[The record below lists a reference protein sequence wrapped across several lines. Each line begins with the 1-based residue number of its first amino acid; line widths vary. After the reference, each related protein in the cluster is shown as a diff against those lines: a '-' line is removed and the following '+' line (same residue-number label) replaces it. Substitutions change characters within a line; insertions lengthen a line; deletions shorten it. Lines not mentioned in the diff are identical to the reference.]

1 MEILKDKEMVDLLG
15 VVHKTILPF
24 YECYADRDHLV
35 NKDAVSRFLQDFGVF
50 PDYVTWWK
58 LDRYFLA
65 LSTFFDV

>member
-50 PDYVTWWK
+50 PDYVT
-58 LDRYFLA
+58 
-65 LSTFFDV
+65 